1 MELKGAQG
9 EPQDIDHWLISRLQ
23 EHIVKMTAALEN
35 FQTRQALQEASFGIE
50 TDLKWYRR
58 RLPEGC
64 DGSRE
69 LASLCSVW
77 TRLLAPFIPFTA
89 EHLWRELSNKDLI
102 SFAEWP
108 VADEKLINTKIELA
122 EELLARTVED
132 IESIKKLIQITPKS
146 LTIVLAPAWKHEVF
160 RTIAQ
165 STDRNTVIKEI
176 MKNDA
181 MKKRGKEATDAA
193 KQCTTL
199 IHRLPP
205 QIVEPL
211 AKEPL
216 NERAVF
222 EAAQVFLEHEFRV
235 PVHIVDAESSGHA
248 KGATALPFK
257 PAIVIE

>member
-1 MELKGAQG
+1 M
-9 EPQDIDHWLISRLQ
+9 DNR
-23 EHIVKMTAALEN
+23 
-35 FQTRQALQEASFGIE
+35 
-50 TDLKWYRR
+50 
-58 RLPEGC
+58 
-64 DGSRE
+64 
-69 LASLCSVW
+69 
-77 TRLLAPFIPFTA
+77 
-89 EHLWRELSNKDLI
+89 DLI

-132 IESIKKLIQITPKS
+132 IESIKKLIRLTPKS
-146 LTIVLAPAWKHEVF
+146 LSIVLAPAWKYEVF

-165 STDRNTVIKEI
+165 STNRNTVIKEI
-176 MKNDA
+176 MKNDE

-205 QIVEPL
+205 QVVEPL

-222 EAAQVFLEHEFRV
+222 EAAQAFLEKEFGV
-235 PVHIVDAESSGHA
+235 PVHITDAESSGHA